1 MIENIK
7 IVVPTLNT
15 YLILPRLINSLK
27 RQTWSNWN
35 LLFVD
40 GYSNKKHFEW
50 LRNSCEDDS
59 RLNIIKQAPKYKGI
73 YGAMNQGF
81 KTIKNNEW
89 ILFWGSDDWA
99 ISEKVLEN
107 IVYKVNSYPYDFD
120 LVVCK
125 GRYIANESNKLSR
138 LSNFFNTNFPKIL
151 NRRSFRKKLFFG
163 MTPPHQTT
171 FFSKRAFEKL
181 SVFSD
186 DFLLASDLDYFLK
199 FSKIENISLL
209 VINDE
214 LVNMSTDGI
223 SSQKNKL
230 RLKEVLL
237 SYKKSF
243 GIFFPVP
250 FIFRYI
256 RKVSTKFFRVL

>member
-7 IVVPTLNT
+7 IVVPTLDT

-40 GYSNKKHFEW
+40 GYSNKKHIEW
-50 LRNSCEDDS
+50 LRNSCEHDS
-59 RLNIIKQAPKYKGI
+59 RLKIIKQASNSKGI

-81 KTIKNNEW
+81 RTIKNNEL

-99 ISEKVLEN
+99 ISDKVLEN
-107 IVYKVNSYPYDFD
+107 IIFKVNSYPDEFD

-125 GRYIANESNKLSR
+125 GRYINNKSKKLSR
-138 LSNFFNTNFPKIL
+138 LSHFINNKFSKVL
-151 NRRSFRKKLFFG
+151 DRSSFRRKLFLG

-171 FFSKRAFEKL
+171 LFTKKAFEKL
-181 SVFSD
+181 SYFSE
-186 DFLLASDLDYFLK
+186 DFFLASDLDYFLK
-199 FSKIENISLL
+199 FSKINNINILI
-209 VINDE
+209 INNE
-214 LVNMSTDGI
+214 LVNMSTNGI
-223 SSQKNKL
+223 SSQKNIL
-230 RLKEVLL
+230 RLKEVLF

-243 GIFFPVP
+243 GLFFPIP

-256 RKVSTKFFRVL
+256 RKLSLKIFRIL